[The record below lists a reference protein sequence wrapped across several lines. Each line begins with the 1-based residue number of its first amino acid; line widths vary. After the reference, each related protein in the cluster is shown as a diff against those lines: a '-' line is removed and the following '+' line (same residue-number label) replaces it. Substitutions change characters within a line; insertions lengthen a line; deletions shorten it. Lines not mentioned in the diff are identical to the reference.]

1 MIKLYKLDGCIC
13 CEILEQKLKEK
24 MVPFESTLDWSE
36 INCHAFSSAP
46 VLDVNGELM
55 SYSRA
60 IQWVAKYQKNWG
72 N

>member
-1 MIKLYKLDGCIC
+1 MIKLYKLGGCIC

-24 MVPFESTLDWSE
+24 NVLFESTLDWSG
-36 INCHAFSSAP
+36 INCNAFSSAP

-60 IQWVAKYQKNWG
+60 IQWVAKYPKN
-72 N
+72 